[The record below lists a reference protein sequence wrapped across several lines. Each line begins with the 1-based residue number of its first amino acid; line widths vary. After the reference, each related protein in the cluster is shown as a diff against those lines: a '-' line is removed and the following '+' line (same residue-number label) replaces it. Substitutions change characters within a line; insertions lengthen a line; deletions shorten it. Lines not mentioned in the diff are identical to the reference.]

1 MSLTSTV
8 RPWVVGLVLASALSA
23 AQPAAPAADTHVLTG
38 ARAFR
43 DGDWATALV
52 EFRVALK
59 LGASPGVHW
68 YEGAALARAG
78 RFEEAVGAFELAQ
91 ELAPAER
98 DPLLDYYRALA
109 CFEAHLWG
117 CVAEVTE
124 GLQRSGGPRIQQQV
138 MAMAAEAKQLLS
150 TEPPKS
156 AIEACFVRAKAALAP
171 PLARAWLREAARL
184 AALRA
189 DHFRADD
196 AARELAERQK

>member
-1 MSLTSTV
+1 MFV
-8 RPWVVGLVLASALSA
+8 RWTRQVVMGWVLASAVSA
-23 AQPAAPAADTHVLTG
+23 AQPAPSADAHVLTG

-59 LGASPGVHW
+59 LGAGPGVHW

-78 RFEEAVGAFELAQ
+78 RFEEAVGAFEVAQ
-91 ELAPAER
+91 ELAAAER

-138 MAMAAEAKQLLS
+138 VKMAEEAKQLLS

-156 AIEACFVRAKAALAP
+156 AIEACFARARAASSAA
-171 PLARAWLREAARL
+171 LARAWLREASRL
-184 AALRA
+184 SALRA
-189 DHFRADD
+189 DRFRADE